1 MVKIIR
7 HITYLLI
14 VLICSSY
21 SDVST
26 PEKDTVEELKKKA
39 DKHFDNGEYQDAL
52 IPYQKLLSLEQSN
65 YEFRFKYGACL
76 LFATGDKQKALE
88 FLEEAQGRN
97 GVPTDI
103 YYYLGK
109 AYHLNYRFT
118 PAIEAYRKYEQFAS
132 NSDKEKF
139 AIKRQIEMAQNGEK
153 LLKNVTD
160 VDRKS

>member
-1 MVKIIR
+1 
-7 HITYLLI
+7 
-14 VLICSSY
+14 VL
-21 SDVST
+21 
-26 PEKDTVEELKKKA
+26 
-39 DKHFDNGEYQDAL
+39 
-52 IPYQKLLSLEQSN
+52 
-65 YEFRFKYGACL
+65 FRS
-76 LFATGDKQKALE
+76 KQKALE

-160 VDRKS
+160 VAVVTKKNANQTKYYDLYSLNNIGGTIINAKSVDALRSKLDKKTGQDIIIHLPDQGVTDIVY